1 MRKYYYFAVLGFL
14 LSLSPFCFVNAQ
26 VEEKQGEE
34 EVFVVV
40 EQAASF
46 PGGTE
51 AMYKYISDNLQ
62 YPRLAIEKGI
72 QGRVFVTFIVEKD
85 GSITDIKV
93 LKDIGDGCGDE
104 VVRLVKTMPKWKPAK
119 QRGKTVRQQFNLPVM
134 FSLVKNNN

>member
-1 MRKYYYFAVLGFL
+1 V
-14 LSLSPFCFVNAQ
+14 
-26 VEEKQGEE
+26 EKQGEE
-34 EVFVVV
+34 EVFVMV
-40 EQAASF
+40 EENASF
-46 PGGTE
+46 PGGE
-51 AMYKYISDNLQ
+51 KAMFKYISDNLQ

-72 QGRVFVTFIVEKD
+72 QGRVYVTFIVEKD

-93 LKDIGDGCGDE
+93 LRDIGDGCGDE

>member
-26 VEEKQGEE
+26 VEKQGEE
-34 EVFVVV
+34 EVFVMV

-51 AMYKYISDNLQ
+51 ALYKYISDNLQ

-72 QGRVFVTFIVEKD
+72 QGRVYVTFIVEKD

-93 LKDIGDGCGDE
+93 LRDIGDGCGDE

>member
-14 LSLSPFCFVNAQ
+14 LSLFTFCSVNAQ
-26 VEEKQGEE
+26 VEKQGEE

-51 AMYKYISDNLQ
+51 AMYKFISDNLQ

-72 QGRVFVTFIVEKD
+72 QGRVYVTFIVEKD

-93 LKDIGDGCGDE
+93 LRDIGDGCGDE